1 MKNKNE
7 EEHEKEF
14 DNMIESILKDIEKE
28 EFEEKKNA
36 LFKIKSDVE
45 EKMKNAKNTSERQ
58 MILMNMQTTNMEELT
73 GYAKQIKKEQDA
85 FYEKHA
91 EVIKNLRQKRIEKE
105 ALDIISQGMKEI
117 EEDTFNSIARAESP
131 GISRMF
137 RDLEIDQQ
145 EKKQALEV
153 PSDVFDMDIDMGIE
167 NKGGKKKE
175 NQTKKSETFKKKNKK
190 RNTKN

>member
-1 MKNKNE
+1 MKNENE
-7 EEHEKEF
+7 EDQEQEKEF
-14 DNMIESILKDIEKE
+14 DNMIETILKDIEKE

-45 EKMKNAKNTSERQ
+45 EKMKKAKSSSERQ
-58 MILMNMQTTNMEELT
+58 MILMNMQTNNMEELT

-91 EVIKNLRQKRIEKE
+91 EIIKNLRQKRIEKE
-105 ALDIISQGMKEI
+105 ALDIISQGMKGI

-137 RDLEIDQQ
+137 RDLEIEQQ
-145 EKKQALEV
+145 EKEQALEV
-153 PSDVFDMDIDMGIE
+153 PPNVFDMDIE
-167 NKGGKKKE
+167 KKGGKKKKTK
-175 NQTKKSETFKKKNKK
+175 QRKVKRSKRKTKKRK
-190 RNTKN
+190 TKN

>member
-7 EEHEKEF
+7 EEQEKEF

-58 MILMNMQTTNMEELT
+58 MILMNMQTNNMEELT

-131 GISRMF
+131 GISKMF
-137 RDLEIDQQ
+137 KDLEIEQQ

-153 PSDVFDMDIDMGIE
+153 PSNVFDMDIG
-167 NKGGKKKE
+167 NNGGKKKKTK
-175 NQTKKSETFKKKNKK
+175 QRKVKRSKRKTKKRK
-190 RNTKN
+190 TKN

>member
-1 MKNKNE
+1 MKNENDE
-7 EEHEKEF
+7 EQEKEF

-36 LFKIKSDVE
+36 LLKIKSDVE
-45 EKMKNAKNTSERQ
+45 EKMKKAKSSSERQ
-58 MILMNMQTTNMEELT
+58 MILMNMQTNNMEELT
-73 GYAKQIKKEQDA
+73 GYAKQIKKEQDE

-91 EVIKNLRQKRIEKE
+91 EIIKNLRQKRIEKE

-145 EKKQALEV
+145 EKKQELEV
-153 PSDVFDMDIDMGIE
+153 PSNVFDMDIE
-167 NKGGKKKE
+167 KNGGKKKKTK
-175 NQTKKSETFKKKNKK
+175 QRKVKRSKRKTKKRK
-190 RNTKN
+190 TKN

>member
-1 MKNKNE
+1 MKNE
-7 EEHEKEF
+7 AEQDKEF
-14 DNMIESILKDIEKE
+14 DNMIEAILKDIEKE

-36 LFKIKSDVE
+36 LLKIKSDVE
-45 EKMKNAKNTSERQ
+45 EKMKKAKSSSERQ
-58 MILMNMQTTNMEELT
+58 IILMNMQTNNMEELT

-91 EVIKNLRQKRIEKE
+91 ETIKNLRQKRIEKE

-137 RDLEIDQQ
+137 RDLDIEQKQ
-145 EKKQALEV
+145 KKEALKV
-153 PSDVFDMDIDMGIE
+153 PPNVFDMDIE
-167 NKGGKKKE
+167 NNGGKKKKIK
-175 NQTKKSETFKKKNKK
+175 QTKLPYLKIE
-190 RNTKN
+190 